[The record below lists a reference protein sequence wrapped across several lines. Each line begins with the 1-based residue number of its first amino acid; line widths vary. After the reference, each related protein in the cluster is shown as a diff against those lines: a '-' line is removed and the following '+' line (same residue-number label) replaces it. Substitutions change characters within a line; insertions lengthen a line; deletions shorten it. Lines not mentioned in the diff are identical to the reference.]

1 MDNNLVKTVKEKSN
15 FLYSIAEILT
25 GDYKPHQYGD
35 VMLPLVVLK
44 RFDDVLSDTKE
55 AVIEASKKYPITFA
69 KRDFILKEI
78 SKNNFYNTSKFDFK
92 KLLNEPSD
100 IESNFYN
107 YLDGFSDE
115 VKDIMEKFKIKDQ
128 IQKLSEH
135 NILYLIIDKFN
146 EPQANMHP
154 SQVTNI
160 EMGYIFEEI
169 IRRYNELSNE
179 DAGQHYTPRE
189 VIELMVNLVFEDQS
203 DLADASKIKTVYDGA
218 CGTGGMLTG
227 SMEYVKKLNSSSK
240 LLCYGQEIED
250 ATYAVCKAD
259 MLIKGENPNNIRFG
273 STLSN
278 DQFTGEKFDYIIMN
292 PPFGRDWKKD
302 KDKVEK
308 EAEKGADG
316 RFFAGTPPISDS
328 QLLFLQN
335 AVSKMKD
342 GGSKVAII
350 HNGSALWN
358 GEAGKSES
366 EIRRYIIEND
376 LLDCIVQLPTNLFY
390 NTPITTYIWILS
402 NNKPE
407 YRKNKIQLI
416 NAETFYKKMRKSLGE
431 KKNEILPNQ
440 IKEITKIYG
449 DFVNNKYSK
458 IFDKSFFG
466 YQLINVLIPKYDDD
480 GNAVMKNNKVVFDK
494 TNKNKEFIPLSVN
507 PTEYF
512 EREVKPYYED
522 AVFEKSEIKIGYSID
537 FVKYF
542 HEPIEF
548 EKTSDI
554 MKKINQNTNLIENTV
569 KDLFDDVEDDN
580 INVKINKYLKV
591 KNCFV
596 VSKDKAH
603 LDDPVILSLAR
614 DGVRIRDISTNEGQL
629 ADSYYDY
636 NPVKKNDLLLN
647 PMDLV
652 SGANCTLSDK
662 EGVISPAYVNLRNK
676 KGYYSKYYDYFFK
689 TQYWTRNFFA
699 CGKGVS
705 FDNRWTL
712 NNDALMNYKIPVIPY
727 ETQIKIAD
735 DLDIKINKI
744 NKAKKELEDQ
754 IQLLESYKRSLI
766 NERVMGG
773 DKYEL

>member
-1 MDNNLVKTVKEKSN
+1 MNNSLIKTVKEKSN

-35 VMLPLVVLK
+35 VMLPMVVLK
-44 RFDDVLSDTKE
+44 RFDDVLSDTKD
-55 AVIEASKKYPITFA
+55 AVIEAAKKYPETFA

-78 SKNNFYNTSKFDFK
+78 SKNNFYNTSNFDFK
-92 KLLNEPSD
+92 KLLNEPND
-100 IESNFYN
+100 IEANFYN

-154 SQVTNI
+154 SKVTNI

-302 KDKVEK
+302 KEKVEK

-335 AVSKMKD
+335 AVSKMKSE
-342 GGSKVAII
+342 GSKVAII

-402 NNKPE
+402 NNKPVH
-407 YRKNKIQLI
+407 RKNKIQLI
-416 NAETFYKKMRKSLGE
+416 NAESFYKKMRKSLGE

-449 DFVNNKYSK
+449 EFVQNKYSK
-458 IFDKSFFG
+458 IFEKSFFG
-466 YQLINVLIPKYDDD
+466 YQLINVLLPKYDD
-480 GNAVMKNNKVVFDK
+480 NKNVVMKNNKVVFDK
-494 TNKNKEFIPLSVN
+494 KNKNKEFIPLSTN
-507 PTEYF
+507 PIEYF
-512 EREVKPYYED
+512 EKEVKPYYED
-522 AVFEKSEIKIGYSID
+522 ANFEKDEIKIGYSID

-542 HEPIEF
+542 HEPIKF
-548 EKTSDI
+548 EKTTEI
-554 MKKINQNTNLIENTV
+554 MKKINQNTNLIENAV

-580 INVKINKYLKV
+580 ISFKIEKYLKV

-596 VSKDKAH
+596 VAKDKAH

-727 ETQIKIAD
+727 DTQKKIAD
-735 DLDIKINKI
+735 DLDVKINKI

-754 IQLLESYKRSLI
+754 IQLLERYKRSLI
-766 NERVMGG
+766 NERVLGEE
-773 DKYEL
+773 KYEL